1 MAENVIMIIINNCDV
16 GNELE
21 RGLKKIGRD
30 DVIKKCMYNIEE
42 VTDEV
47 EQAVANFELEHT
59 GTSSPVLCEDVTLC
73 PLVLLPV
80 LENLES
86 HGI

>member
-1 MAENVIMIIINNCDV
+1 MSCAARDVWCVDIQSDRVVIDDA

-30 DVIKKCMYNIEE
+30 DVIDTCIYNVEE

-47 EQAVANFELEHT
+47 EQAVANFELEQT
-59 GTSSPVLCEDVTLC
+59 GTGPSCERD
-73 PLVLLPV
+73 
-80 LENLES
+80 
-86 HGI
+86 I

>member
-1 MAENVIMIIINNCDV
+1 MLRGKCLEIQSDMDIIDDA

-30 DVIKKCMYNIEE
+30 DVIDNCIYNVEE

-47 EQAVANFELEHT
+47 EQAVANFELEQT
-59 GTSSPVLCEDVTLC
+59 GTGPFVRGTCRERKLM
-73 PLVLLPV
+73 
-80 LENLES
+80 
-86 HGI
+86 